1 MAHPK
6 FFTESSIG
14 SQNERATST
23 VLPSSPRW
31 LQSIPGEKT
40 IAKMNKRILII
51 EDQKDIVEVLRYNL
65 EKEKGF
71 VVSSASN
78 GDEGL
83 NLALQTKPSLII
95 LDIGLPGLNGYE
107 VCRALR
113 REAATRDVPILMV
126 TARVSESDK
135 VLGLELGADDY
146 ITKPFGI
153 RELVARV
160 RSAISRRENE
170 RQAVE
175 VFDDGR
181 LYVHFGDYV
190 LRFDGQEPK
199 LT

>member
-1 MAHPK
+1 M
-6 FFTESSIG
+6 
-14 SQNERATST
+14 
-23 VLPSSPRW
+23 
-31 LQSIPGEKT
+31 KT
-40 IAKMNKRILII
+40 RKI
-51 EDQKDIVEVLRYNL
+51 IVEVLRYNL